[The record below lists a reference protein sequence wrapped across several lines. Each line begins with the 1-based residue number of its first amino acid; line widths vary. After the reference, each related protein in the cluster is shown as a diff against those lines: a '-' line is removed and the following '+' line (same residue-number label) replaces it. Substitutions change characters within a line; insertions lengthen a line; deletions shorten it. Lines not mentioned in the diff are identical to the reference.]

1 MMAELEKIFFNA
13 LVEFGIS
20 RKRHLH
26 QSHDVKITS
35 EKKNKKK
42 ETNLLSSTQRQTR
55 SSYNCFFFFSY
66 EVTSKSSTLVQFFY
80 PFCQIV
86 AQRIQF
92 SLIWKKRGGGNPLV
106 LRRFIRSCA
115 YVYVPLTSSLF
126 LSLTSCV
133 LAPSEQRCQCTS
145 SGCTTCAARRR
156 RYERSDRKEDRVKV
170 VNVGP
175 IVRTNRNRQPDPCT
189 VATGCTGARVGS
201 SSVPHCSPATPS
213 MRSRSKYPG
222 NVSSIARY
230 LFSISLLILRG
241 IYFHSGNS

>member
-1 MMAELEKIFFNA
+1 MSKSPLKKKTRKKKRTYYRQRRDKPDPLTIVSFFF
-13 LVEFGIS
+13 L
-20 RKRHLH
+20 R
-26 QSHDVKITS
+26 SHVKIIDVGIV
-35 EKKNKKK
+35 
-42 ETNLLSSTQRQTR
+42 LLSFLSNRGAK
-55 SSYNCFFFFSY
+55 N
-66 EVTSKSSTLVQFFY
+66 LVQFN
-80 PFCQIV
+80 
-86 AQRIQF
+86 
-92 SLIWKKRGGGNPLV
+92 LEKKGGGNPLV

-133 LAPSEQRCQCTS
+133 FAPSEQRCQCTS

-156 RYERSDRKEDRVKV
+156 RYERSDRKEDCVKV